1 MQVDLFDFDLPEELI
16 ALRPAVPRDS
26 ARLLYVDASGKA
38 DHRVVSDLPQFMNPG
53 DVLVVN
59 TTKVIPARL
68 VGRRVRAAEEVGEAD
83 AKTGVRVE
91 LTLTDRLGPV
101 AWGCLLK
108 PARRVKA
115 GDRIIFSNH
124 SDDKAGGDVE
134 AQITARDG
142 ATATLE
148 FDLEPAAMEPILARI
163 GAMPLPPYIA
173 GKRAPD
179 ARDNDDYQTLFAAH
193 AGAVAAPTAG
203 LHFTPE
209 LVARLADKGVH
220 VVEVT
225 LHVGPGTFLPVKVSD
240 TKTHVMHSE
249 WGEVTQSAAD
259 AMNAARARGGRI
271 VCVGTTA
278 LRLVESACPEVGHI
292 TAFRGDTDIFIT
304 PGYQFRICDLL
315 LTNFHLPRSTLFML
329 VSAFSGLSVMQAAYG
344 EAVAKGYRF
353 YSYGDACL
361 LTRVEETR
369 TENAGEI

>member
-1 MQVDLFDFDLPEELI
+1 MQVDLFDFDLPKELI

-26 ARLLYVDASGKA
+26 ARLLHVGATGNP
-38 DHRVVSDLPQFMNPG
+38 DHHVVSELPQFLGAG

-68 VGRRVRAAEEVGEAD
+68 VGRRVRPAGEGGANTG
-83 AKTGVRVE
+83 AKVE
-91 LTLTDRLGPV
+91 LTLTERLGPV

-115 GDRIIFSNH
+115 GDKILF
-124 SDDKAGGDVE
+124 DGDVE
-134 AQITARDG
+134 AQVTARDG
-142 ATATLE
+142 ATATVE
-148 FDLEPAAMEPILARI
+148 FGLEPAVMEPVLARI

-173 GKRAPD
+173 RKRAPD

-209 LVARLADKGVH
+209 LVAALADKGVR

-249 WGEVTQSAAD
+249 WGEVTQKAAD
-259 AMNAARARGGRI
+259 AINAAREQGGRI

-278 LRLVESACPEVGHI
+278 LRLVESACPEAGRNA
-292 TAFRGDTDIFIT
+292 AFRGDTDIFIT

-329 VSAFSGLSVMQAAYG
+329 VSAFSGLSVMQAAYA

-361 LTRVEETR
+361 LSRAGVARTEETG
-369 TENAGEI
+369 TENVGEI